1 MNFFVFTGV
10 DSDPSLTWLLAHDA
24 FTEFSKV
31 NLLEPPKLYQENG
44 QNQQW
49 TPPPSDCIKINCD
62 AFFINFSSS
71 AAGAAVF
78 RDSHAAGFSSVSF
91 SHISR
96 LCNRQADWVASQI
109 ICSLRNRIFIW
120 HLKLQA
126 TLIPEIGFTKISET
140 FPGWHLQHPAS
151 RRSFP
156 ELTPPAPGFKE
167 IVSRIGTS
175 NTGLQGDRYTR

>member
-24 FTEFSKV
+24 FTEFS
-31 NLLEPPKLYQENG
+31 
-44 QNQQW
+44 
-49 TPPPSDCIKINCD
+49 
-62 AFFINFSSS
+62 
-71 AAGAAVF
+71 
-78 RDSHAAGFSSVSF
+78 
-91 SHISR
+91 
-96 LCNRQADWVASQI
+96 
-109 ICSLRNRIFIW
+109 
-120 HLKLQA
+120 KLQA